1 MKKYIIPHIY
11 VEAINPANI
20 LLTSGGS
27 NVPKASG
34 SGEQQIK
41 AL

>member
-11 VEAINPANI
+11 VEAINPATI
-20 LLTSGGS
+20 LLTSGS
-27 NVPKASG
+27 NVPKSSG
-34 SGEQQIK
+34 FGAKQIY

>member
-11 VEAINPANI
+11 VEAINPATI
-20 LLTSGGS
+20 LLTSGGG
-27 NVPKASG
+27 PKVSG
-34 SGEQQIK
+34 KGEQQIK

>member
-11 VEAINPANI
+11 VEAINPATI
-20 LLTSGGS
+20 LLTSGGGPKSS
-27 NVPKASG
+27 NH
-34 SGEQQIK
+34 GEEQIN

>member
-11 VEAINPANI
+11 VEAINPATI
-20 LLTSGGS
+20 LLTSGGG

-34 SGEQQIK
+34 KGAEQVN